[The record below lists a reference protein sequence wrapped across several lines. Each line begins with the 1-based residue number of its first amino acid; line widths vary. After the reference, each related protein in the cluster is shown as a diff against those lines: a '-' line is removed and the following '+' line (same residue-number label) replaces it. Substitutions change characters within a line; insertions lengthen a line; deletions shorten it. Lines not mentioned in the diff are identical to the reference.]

1 MEWLPTSVS
10 LPREFHGQGSLAGY
24 SPWGPRESD
33 TTEQLT
39 RSLSAATLLYK
50 TNQSMK
56 EIKKMVLGN
65 SNAVCQAVY
74 MSHIGR
80 YYIIPNLQ
88 MVKLRQGT
96 PK

>member
-1 MEWLPTSVS
+1 
-10 LPREFHGQGSLAGY
+10 
-24 SPWGPRESD
+24 
-33 TTEQLT
+33 
-39 RSLSAATLLYK
+39 
-50 TNQSMK
+50 MK